1 MTQGKKVRTQS
12 ERSQESS
19 RRMLD
24 AATQLIADQGFTRT
38 TIPQIAKKAGYSHGL
53 VNQRFGSKSE
63 MIQILANEFQGYF
76 TFEQLAPAIE
86 GRSGVDALVAT
97 IEAYIDA
104 ISQSGSLGR
113 AYYELLGE
121 SVVLVPEIHEIFVGA
136 DVRLRALVEQTI
148 RSAIESNEIPSD
160 VDPPAIAALV
170 VAILRGASMQWVLD
184 SDALDLNAVKAE
196 IRRLFE
202 LAFNRSLE
210 DKP

>member
-1 MTQGKKVRTQS
+1 
-12 ERSQESS
+12 
-19 RRMLD
+19 MLD

-148 RSAIESNEIPSD
+148 RSAIESDEIPSD

-170 VAILRGASMQWVLD
+170 VAILRGVSMQWVLN
-184 SDALDLNAVKAE
+184 SDGLDLTAVKGE

-202 LAFNRSLE
+202 LAFNRPLE

>member
-148 RSAIESNEIPSD
+148 RSAIESDEIPSD

-170 VAILRGASMQWVLD
+170 VAILRGVSMQWVLN
-184 SDALDLNAVKAE
+184 SDGLDLTAVKGE

-202 LAFNRSLE
+202 LAFNRPLE

>member
-170 VAILRGASMQWVLD
+170 VAILRGVSMQWVLN
-184 SDALDLNAVKAE
+184 SDGLDLTAVKGE

-202 LAFNRSLE
+202 LAFYRPLE

>member
-1 MTQGKKVRTQS
+1 
-12 ERSQESS
+12 
-19 RRMLD
+19 MLD

-97 IEAYIDA
+97 IEAYVDA

-170 VAILRGASMQWVLD
+170 VAILRGVSMQWVLD
-184 SDALDLNAVKAE
+184 SDALDLNAVKGE

-202 LAFNRSLE
+202 LAFNRPQE
-210 DKP
+210 DNA

>member
-170 VAILRGASMQWVLD
+170 VAILRGVSMQWVLN
-184 SDALDLNAVKAE
+184 SDGLDLTAVKGE

-202 LAFNRSLE
+202 LAFNRPLE

>member
-63 MIQILANEFQGYF
+63 MIRILANEFQGYF

-170 VAILRGASMQWVLD
+170 VAILRGVSMQWVLN
-184 SDALDLNAVKAE
+184 SDGLDLTAVKDE

-202 LAFNRSLE
+202 LAFNRPLE